1 MNLNVPTRTA
11 RLTCGTRRSYQS
23 MNHTTQNASSVT
35 ARCKRFTQ
43 FLISNSRVQGSIQ
56 QITSYTQPVDNFRQ
70 KLTSRLG
77 HAERL
82 WKLDWSGTLTARALK
97 GSERA
102 ASRIA
107 RSVAIVIGISL
118 SMQSTAVGIGSI
130 DPYYDLY
137 SLADYQL
144 TDKQYNCHQE
154 IVFRESSFRIDAR
167 NGSHHGY
174 YQIRNEKLIN
184 APYDYQFYFYWKYV
198 QHRYGTTKYDEPNY
212 CNALH
217 HLKTKGWQ

>member
-1 MNLNVPTRTA
+1 M
-11 RLTCGTRRSYQS
+11 S
-23 MNHTTQNASSVT
+23 SSVT
-35 ARCKRFTQ
+35 IQRAVKVTYVTKRRFPLHYHMSMIARYAGQQCVRFIVLCQ
-43 FLISNSRVQGSIQ
+43 SISRLVASTLQTSSYAHLWISRV
-56 QITSYTQPVDNFRQ
+56 R
-70 KLTSRLG
+70 
-77 HAERL
+77 HAL
-82 WKLDWSGTLTARALK
+82 NAGVIHMFDTSGTLTARAFK

-130 DPYYDLY
+130 DPYTNIKE
-137 SLADYQL
+137 LADYQL
-144 TDKQYNCHQE
+144 TDKQYNCHNE

-174 YQIRNEKLIN
+174 YQIRNKKLIN

-198 QHRYGTTKYDEPNY
+198 QHRYGITKYDEPDY
-212 CNALH
+212 CKALH
-217 HLKTKGWQ
+217 HLKVKGWQ